1 MQHSP
6 SLRLETL
13 FNGRWPDTILMDLD
27 GTLVDSAPDLAGAV
41 DQMLRALVLPVAGEE
56 RVRQWVGN
64 GAAILVRRALAG
76 QFDYEHGPAVSELAF
91 KQALDLFYAAYT
103 DLNGAGARVYPGVEA
118 FLAEARARGC
128 SLGVVTNKP
137 HAFTGPLLTMMALD
151 HWFDIAVSGDTL
163 PVRKPDPAPLHH
175 AMEFLGG
182 GIGSTLMVGDSIT
195 DVRSA
200 RNAGIPV
207 VAVRYGYNYGGTADD
222 LGADIVV
229 DSLAE
234 LL

>member
-1 MQHSP
+1 MKLQD
-6 SLRLETL
+6 L
-13 FNGRWPDTILMDLD
+13 FGGAWPRTILLDLD

-41 DQMLRALVLPVAGEE
+41 DQMLRALALPAAGED

-76 QFDYEHGPAVSELAF
+76 RFDYESGPTIPELDF
-91 KQALDLFYAAYT
+91 RQALDLFFAAYA
-103 DLNGAGARVYPGVEA
+103 DLNGRSARVYPGVTE
-118 FLAEARARGC
+118 FLTAARTRGC
-128 SLGVVTNKP
+128 QLGVVTNKP
-137 HAFTGPLLTMMALD
+137 RAFTGPLLQMMALD
-151 HWFDIAVSGDTL
+151 HWFGVAVSGDTL

-175 AMEFLGG
+175 AMEVLG
-182 GIGSTLMVGDSIT
+182 SEVATTLMVGDSIT

-200 RNAGIPV
+200 RNTGVPV
-207 VAVRYGYNYGGTADD
+207 VAVRYGYNYGASADE

>member
-1 MQHSP
+1 M
-6 SLRLETL
+6 TL
-13 FNGRWPDTILMDLD
+13 QDLFSGRWPDTILLDLD
-27 GTLVDSAPDLAGAV
+27 GTLVDSAPDLAAAV
-41 DQMLRALVLPVAGEE
+41 DQMLRALGRPVAGEAL
-56 RVRQWVGN
+56 VRQWVGN
-64 GAAILVRRALAG
+64 GAAILVRRAMAG
-76 QFDYEHGPAVSELAF
+76 QFDYENGPPVPELDF
-91 KQALDLFYAAYT
+91 KQALDLFFAAYA
-103 DLNGAGARVYPGVEA
+103 DLNGRYARVYPGVVP
-118 FLAEARARGC
+118 FLAEARDRGC

-137 HAFTGPLLTMMALD
+137 RAFTGPLLELMDLD
-151 HWFDIAVSGDTL
+151 EWFGIAVSGDTL

-182 GIGSTLMVGDSIT
+182 GVASTLMVGDSIT
-195 DVRSA
+195 DVHSA

-207 VAVRYGYNYGGTADD
+207 VAVRYGYNYGASADQ

>member
-1 MQHSP
+1 MLTKTSTKLQD
-6 SLRLETL
+6 L
-13 FNGRWPDTILMDLD
+13 FSGRWPATILLDLD

-41 DQMLRALVLPVAGEE
+41 DQMLRALTRPVAGEE

-76 QFDYEHGPAVSELAF
+76 QFDYEHGPAVSELEF
-91 KQALDLFYAAYT
+91 KQALDLFFAAYS
-103 DLNGAGARVYPGVEA
+103 DLNGRSARVYPGVEE
-118 FLAEARARGC
+118 FLSAARAQGC
-128 SLGVVTNKP
+128 QLGVVTNKP
-137 HAFTGPLLTMMALD
+137 RAFTGPLLSLMKLD
-151 HWFDIAVSGDTL
+151 SWFSIAVSGDTL

-182 GIGSTLMVGDSIT
+182 HAASTLMVGDSIT

-200 RNAGIPV
+200 RNAGVPV
-207 VAVRYGYNYGGTADD
+207 VAVRYGYNYGATADE